1 MVEYNICS
9 LRGRDITNPS
19 FRGPSNENF
28 CQRFEIKCDGLSN
41 TISSVGKDNL
51 LWITYKL

>member
-1 MVEYNICS
+1 MEYKFCA

-19 FRGPSNENF
+19 FRGRSNENF
-28 CQRFEIKCDGLSN
+28 RQRLEIQCEGLSN

>member
-28 CQRFEIKCDGLSN
+28 CQRFEIKYEGVSN